1 MSYICVD
8 CRRQFDEPHRY
19 EERHGLEH
27 GPYEK
32 LSCCPFCGGSYEE
45 AIECDECGKIVPESE
60 VCYSDEYGHKVLC
73 SECYKAKE
81 DAIER
86 RAAEEEEYDKRMGAT
101 LYAND
106 KPLVTVD
113 YTETACEDAV
123 AKVYEQYES
132 LDDDNFTQFNYK
144 RPNHLSAVRLDDVP
158 WSELLKKP
166 LSYLACCWE
175 SFSCSIIADHDP
187 TEKSDAES
195 RYEKFVLESVLST
208 NCIPGQWRGMIAR
221 ALLFWLHNSSG
232 DMYWEDRKQY
242 YWIAAQLDPS
252 VYSFYTTQ
260 VIDAY
265 RVSDTA
271 HRCTM
276 HAEALTLLRHDVAK
290 ARRNHRGLV
299 VDIEGHKYALDA
311 TAVDILMNPD
321 FVSACAEELLADEQA
336 GGGKD
341 DE

>member
-8 CRRQFDEPHRY
+8 CRRQFDEPHVY

-32 LSCCPFCGGSYEE
+32 LSCCPFCGGGYEE
-45 AIECDECGKIVPESE
+45 AVECDECGKVIPESE
-60 VCYSDEYGHKVLC
+60 ACFSEEPGHRALC
-73 SECYKAKE
+73 PECYQAE
-81 DAIER
+81 EEAIER
-86 RAAEEEEYDKRMGAT
+86 RAEEEEEYDK
-101 LYAND
+101 
-106 KPLVTVD
+106 PIVTED
-113 YTETACEDAV
+113 YTETACKDAI
-123 AKVYEQYES
+123 AGVYEQYES
-132 LDDDNFTQFNYK
+132 LDADPFTQFNYQ
-144 RPNHLSAVRLDDVP
+144 RPNHLSTVRLDDVP
-158 WSELLKKP
+158 WGALLKKP

-175 SFSCSIIADHDP
+175 SLSCSIIADHDP

-208 NCIPGQWRGMIAR
+208 NCVPGQWRGMIAR
-221 ALLFWLHNSSG
+221 ALLFWLHNGPANVSW
-232 DMYWEDRKQY
+232 DDRKMY

-252 VYSFYTTQ
+252 VYCFYTTQ

-276 HAEALTLLRHDVAK
+276 HAEAITLLRHDIAK
-290 ARRNHRGLV
+290 ARKNHRGLV
-299 VDIEGHKYALDA
+299 IDIEGHKYALDA
-311 TAVDILMNPD
+311 AAVDILMNPD

-336 GGGKD
+336 GGED